1 MTSAAEYQARR
12 PVNPAELRMTMLEMR
27 LREVT
32 DNMPIG
38 QRVANQ
44 KWNCRIVEEIRRL
57 RKEYQSGRYGQ
68 IYSKLGI

>member
-12 PVNPAELRMTMLEMR
+12 PVDPAVLRMTILEMR

-32 DNMPIG
+32 ADMPIG

-44 KWNCRIVEEIRRL
+44 KWNCRIVEEIRNL
-57 RKEYQSGRYGQ
+57 RKGYQSGEYGHV
-68 IYSKLGI
+68 YSKLGV